1 MYVLRTSWG
10 GGKLITSVGSI
21 VLTFVVDN
29 SLEIRVRDLQQV
41 LSNLFLLEQEIA
53 RGIHIVIIG
62 SCN

>member
-1 MYVLRTSWG
+1 MGFWG
-10 GGKLITSVGSI
+10 VGWGKLITSVGSI

-41 LSNLFLLEQEIA
+41 LSNLFLLEQETA
-53 RGIHIVIIG
+53 RGFQIVIIG